1 MINSAFSDIDDVT
14 ATRPAPL
21 PVFVLKPLAPLS
33 PIGAQAAPAVASPQ
47 PPTDLDTTN
56 DTPAKKPYTT
66 QDITGL
72 AHDMAMYGGTDFEK
86 VLTAYGVTEPEY
98 NILRTTSAAFKAA
111 DKHIKEQMAADP
123 HLPTRRVAQGY
134 LMHRVH
140 SLNKMATSPLVEPA
154 VQLKAIDMLKDIAG
168 LDVKRKDD
176 LTKGV
181 AVQINFGSA
190 LGNQLAA
197 TMTLAGD

>member
-1 MINSAFSDIDDVT
+1 
-14 ATRPAPL
+14 
-21 PVFVLKPLAPLS
+21 
-33 PIGAQAAPAVASPQ
+33 
-47 PPTDLDTTN
+47 
-56 DTPAKKPYTT
+56 
-66 QDITGL
+66 
-72 AHDMAMYGGTDFEK
+72 MAMYGGTDFEK

-98 NILRTTSAAFKAA
+98 ETLRTTSAAFKAA

-140 SLNKMATSPLVEPA
+140 SLNKMATSALVEPA

-168 LDVKRKDD
+168 LDAKRKDD
-176 LTKGV
+176 LNKGV

-190 LGNQLAA
+190 LGNQLAS